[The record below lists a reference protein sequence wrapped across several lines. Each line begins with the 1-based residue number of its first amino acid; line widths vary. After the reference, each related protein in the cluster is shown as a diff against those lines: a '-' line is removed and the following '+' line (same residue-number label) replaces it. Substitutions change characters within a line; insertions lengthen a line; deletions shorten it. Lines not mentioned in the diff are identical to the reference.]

1 VPYTNIHHRQL
12 LWCCCCCAFQV
23 DPEQLRKLKRV
34 DAAAISQKKKL
45 SEMDV
50 LAVVQNDSTYLEVS
64 QHLLTAWACRVR
76 VESLGSYPLLGLLGG
91 VGLPFFIPSVPW
103 NITALVAIAVER

>member
-1 VPYTNIHHRQL
+1 MPYTNIHHRQL

-91 VGLPFFIPSVPW
+91 VGLPFFYSIC
-103 NITALVAIAVER
+103 ALQHHSIGGYRR

>member
-1 VPYTNIHHRQL
+1 
-12 LWCCCCCAFQV
+12 
-23 DPEQLRKLKRV
+23 
-34 DAAAISQKKKL
+34 
-45 SEMDV
+45 MDV

-91 VGLPFFIPSVPW
+91 VGLHFFYSIC
-103 NITALVAIAVER
+103 ALQYHSIGGYRC